1 MLRAEERR
9 AVQATFGAA
18 DAQVRRDHLLSHVIA
33 AVAQADGEWVL
44 YGGTGL
50 ARTHLPSFRLSEDLD
65 LLAHP
70 RTTAVAELTNVV
82 TRRLRREFGAVQW
95 QPPLSVAPENAPVV
109 LRTDDGLAVRVQ
121 VGELD
126 ADRRRWPVE
135 ARDMVLR
142 YADVEPAQI
151 AVPTLPAFVAMKT
164 AAWEDR
170 HAARDLADLAALAS
184 LGAVDREAV
193 SILRTVTGRTVHS
206 HLFNRL
212 PARTISTWATQLAHQ
227 LRDLP
232 DPEECLDN
240 VRLAFERATGRA
252 RRPAQG

>member
-1 MLRAEERR
+1 MLRPEELRS
-9 AVQATFGAA
+9 VQATFGAA

-33 AVAQADGEWVL
+33 AAAHADGEWVL

-70 RTTAVAELTNVV
+70 RRTAVAELERVV
-82 TRRLRREFGAVQW
+82 ARRLRREFGAVQW
-95 QPPLSVAPENAPVV
+95 QPPLTVAPENSRVV

-135 ARDMVLR
+135 VRDVVLR
-142 YADVEPAQI
+142 YSDVEPAQI
-151 AVPTLPAFVAMKT
+151 AVPTLPAFVAMKM

-184 LGAVDREAV
+184 LGAVGPEAV
-193 SILRTVTGRTVHS
+193 RILGSATGRTLHGY
-206 HLFNRL
+206 LFNRL
-212 PARTISTWATQLAHQ
+212 PARTKAIWSTQLAHQ
-227 LRDLP
+227 MRELP
-232 DPEECLDN
+232 DPDECLDS
-240 VRLAFERATGRA
+240 VRRAFDGATG
-252 RRPAQG
+252 

>member
-70 RTTAVAELTNVV
+70 RTTAVAELTHVV

-109 LRTDDGLAVRVQ
+109 LRTDEGLAVRVQ

-135 ARDMVLR
+135 VRDVVLR
-142 YADVEPAQI
+142 YGDVAPAQI

-184 LGAVDREAV
+184 LGAVDHEAV
-193 SILRTVTGRTVHS
+193 RILGSATGRTVHGY
-206 HLFNRL
+206 LFDRL
-212 PARTISTWATQLAHQ
+212 PTRTRATWSTQLAHQ
-227 LRDLP
+227 MRELP
-232 DPEECLDN
+232 APDDCLDT
-240 VRLAFERATGRA
+240 VRRAFKRATG
-252 RRPAQG
+252 

>member
-1 MLRAEERR
+1 MLRPEELS

-33 AVAQADGEWVL
+33 AVARADGEWVL

-50 ARTHLPSFRLSEDLD
+50 ARTHLPGFRLSEDLD

-70 RTTAVAELTNVV
+70 RRTAVAELERVV
-82 TRRLRREFGAVQW
+82 ARRLRREFGAVEW
-95 QPPLSVAPENAPVV
+95 QPSLSVAAENAPVV

-126 ADRRRWPVE
+126 VARRRWPVE
-135 ARDMVLR
+135 VRDVVLR
-142 YADVEPAQI
+142 YSDVEPAQL

-170 HAARDLADLAALAS
+170 HVARDLADLAALAS
-184 LGAVDREAV
+184 LGAVGPEAV
-193 SILRTVTGRTVHS
+193 RILGSATGRTVHGY
-206 HLFNRL
+206 LFNRL
-212 PARTISTWATQLAHQ
+212 PARTRAIWSAQLGHQ
-227 LRDLP
+227 MRGLP
-232 DPEECLDN
+232 DPDECLDT
-240 VRLAFERATGRA
+240 VRRAFERATG
-252 RRPAQG
+252 